1 MTLAH
6 QLTAPLTPHEAP
18 HTHPLLQ
25 GLAAGDRNGGP
36 IRLALL
42 LCGAM
47 NASEVFDVERIFQA
61 YQGWFEAG
69 EASAIGGVVDAFEG

>member
-6 QLTAPLTPHEAP
+6 HINDHLTPHEAP

-47 NASEVFDVERIFQA
+47 NVRDEFDVECIFQA

-69 EASAIGGVVDAFEG
+69 EAYDTGPTLF